1 MSLRRKIV
9 NASRITHP
17 SRDII
22 SSEGNEIEGKKIV
35 LCITSSIA
43 AYKAI
48 ELARLLMRHG
58 ADVYSVMSP
67 GVTSTLLNPEI
78 MKWATGNDVITKLTG
93 DLEHI
98 FLADYNMSDLILI
111 YPCTGNTIGKIANG
125 IDDTPVTSVLSVALG
140 SKIPIMI
147 APAMHKSMYDNEFIK
162 QNICRLKDQGI
173 EILDPLISEGKAK
186 LISPEQVLK
195 FILTKFN
202 KYTKSRSSL
211 LTGKNVLVTVGST
224 IEYIDPIRVITNL
237 SSGKMGNAIAEE
249 ARKIGTNVTIIYGH
263 VPCGFLQSQDFNVI
277 KVSTTN
283 EMYNAIVCELSSK
296 KYDIVILAAA
306 VTDFAIGEKNLREK
320 IDTRKGKVLI
330 SLTPTKKIIDHV
342 KRVSKNNIF
351 LVAFKAEYNMA
362 NPDIIEKAY
371 KKLKECNGDLIVAN
385 DIGREGAG
393 VGSDNGEVFIIDKHK
408 KVNHLPLQ
416 NKRDIARSLLYTI
429 ERYIDS
435 S

>member
-1 MSLRRKIV
+1 
-9 NASRITHP
+9 
-17 SRDII
+17 
-22 SSEGNEIEGKKIV
+22 
-35 LCITSSIA
+35 
-43 AYKAI
+43 
-48 ELARLLMRHG
+48 
-58 ADVYSVMSP
+58 
-67 GVTSTLLNPEI
+67 
-78 MKWATGNDVITKLTG
+78 
-93 DLEHI
+93 
-98 FLADYNMSDLILI
+98 
-111 YPCTGNTIGKIANG
+111 
-125 IDDTPVTSVLSVALG
+125 
-140 SKIPIMI
+140 
-147 APAMHKSMYDNEFIK
+147 
-162 QNICRLKDQGI
+162 
-173 EILDPLISEGKAK
+173 
-186 LISPEQVLK
+186 
-195 FILTKFN
+195 
-202 KYTKSRSSL
+202 L

-320 IDTRKGKVLI
+320 IDTRKGKLLI

>member
-1 MSLRRKIV
+1 MGTRKKGTRR
-9 NASRITHP
+9 RIIIHP
-17 SRDII
+17 SKDITGL
-22 SSEGNEIEGKKIV
+22 EGNELVGKKIV
-35 LCITSSIA
+35 LCITGSIA

-48 ELARLLMRHG
+48 DLARLLMRHG
-58 ADVYSVMSP
+58 ADVYSVMSEK
-67 GVTSTLLNPEI
+67 VASTLI
-78 MKWATGNDVITKLTG
+78 TTDMMKWATGNYVVTKLTG

-98 FLADYNMSDLILI
+98 SLADYNMSDLILI

-306 VTDFAIGEKNLREK
+306 VTDFAIGEK
-320 IDTRKGKVLI
+320 
-330 SLTPTKKIIDHV
+330 
-342 KRVSKNNIF
+342 
-351 LVAFKAEYNMA
+351 
-362 NPDIIEKAY
+362 
-371 KKLKECNGDLIVAN
+371 
-385 DIGREGAG
+385 
-393 VGSDNGEVFIIDKHK
+393 
-408 KVNHLPLQ
+408 
-416 NKRDIARSLLYTI
+416 
-429 ERYIDS
+429 
-435 S
+435 